1 MKVTPQAAD
10 SVYHETH
17 FWPPRPVHTLSS
29 LDIWP
34 ERHLAP
40 HLRHTAPL
48 LQELSTLAN
57 VIREIQSKFS
67 YKGTSASV
75 ADYLR
80 ASADII
86 EEIGG
91 AVRGGTDK
99 GALFT
104 RSKALRGEAAT
115 DDEGV
120 IRKLHGHIEEELFLF
135 CGSLK
140 TWHAKSKQRFHSF
153 VAAVPDPRWN
163 SLVGKIGDATALEV
177 FRRALGDGN
186 LTMPDAPLYGIFN
199 IIACGGEANR
209 YPKHFC
215 YFFPEDE
222 GTPSSPVN
230 RTVVF
235 QNLYVHR
242 FLYSSLPRLRRFV
255 AGCAGL
261 NLDEETAAKALIM
274 WLKGHDIG
282 HSVRLPE
289 TDMLMLHTALDEFS
303 AGILE
308 ETAADCYGYLLLTSD
323 EVSRATGLSHEF
335 ASLCFVGEMLRY
347 LSRGRKKFQ
356 DSDAALLELSYL
368 LRHGYAE
375 IDGPCLSLTSAGL
388 HEGMLRLTEELN
400 RQVLSGDPDKVRLF
414 AETHMNPAEPS
425 MAAAEKFV
433 GAMQE
438 HSADIPLCTSYIFQP
453 GGGNGVPI
461 AQR

>member
-1 MKVTPQAAD
+1 MKVTPQAVD
-10 SVYHETH
+10 SAYHETH
-17 FWPPRPVHTLSS
+17 FWPPRPVHSLSS

-40 HLRHTAPL
+40 HLKHTAPL
-48 LQELSTLAN
+48 LQELSALAN
-57 VIREIQSKFS
+57 VIREIQSQS
-67 YKGTSASV
+67 LHKGTSASV
-75 ADYLR
+75 ADYVR

-86 EEIGG
+86 EEIGS
-91 AVRGGTDK
+91 AVQGERDK
-99 GALFT
+99 AALFT
-104 RSKALRGEAAT
+104 RSRALRGEAVT
-115 DDEGV
+115 GDKDV

-153 VAAVPDPRWN
+153 VAAVPDPGWN
-163 SLVGKIGDATALEV
+163 RLVGEISDATALEI
-177 FRRALGDGN
+177 FQRSLGHES
-186 LTMPDAPLYGIFN
+186 LTLPDPPLYGIFN
-199 IIACGGEANR
+199 IIACGGEANQ

-222 GTPSSPVN
+222 GAPLSPVN

-255 AGCAGL
+255 TGCAGL
-261 NLDEETAAKALIM
+261 SPDEESVARALIM

-289 TDMLMLHTALDEFS
+289 TNMPLLHVALDDFS

-308 ETAADCYGYLLLTSD
+308 ETVADCYGYLLLTSD
-323 EVSRATGLSHEF
+323 EVLRATGLTREF
-335 ASLCFVGEMLRY
+335 ANLCFAGEMLRY

-368 LRHGYAE
+368 LRHGYVE
-375 IDGPCLSLTSAGL
+375 IDGPRLSISDARL

-400 RQVLSGDPDKVRLF
+400 RTVLSGDADKVRLF
-414 AETHMNPAEPS
+414 VDTNMNPAEPS
-425 MAAAEKFV
+425 MVAAEKFV
-433 GAMQE
+433 EAMQE
-438 HSADIPLCTSYIFQP
+438 LSVDIPLCTSYNFQQ
-453 GGGNGVPI
+453 GGGNGVPV
-461 AQR
+461 ALR